1 MRIIDTPFEG
11 LFIVQPTIFDDNRG
25 SFSEVYNEREFAA
38 KGIHVSF
45 VQDNQSVSRKGV
57 VRGLHFQKPPHA
69 QAKLVRVVQGTALDV
84 AVDLRKESQT
94 YGQHYALI
102 LSADNNLQLFIPE
115 GFAHGFAALEEDTVL
130 NYKCSN
136 FYNKSAEGT
145 ILFKDPQLK
154 INWFV
159 EEPIVSAKDMEGEEF
174 QNFISPF

>member
-94 YGQHYALI
+94 YRQHYVSFCQRIII
-102 LSADNNLQLFIPE
+102 LRFIPE
-115 GFAHGFAALEEDTVL
+115 VAHLCSTEGMPFCIINVL
-130 NYKCSN
+130 TSIINQQRNYPLMTTTKN
-136 FYNKSAEGT
+136 
-145 ILFKDPQLK
+145 
-154 INWFV
+154 
-159 EEPIVSAKDMEGEEF
+159 
-174 QNFISPF
+174 